1 MNNLDDVLTRL
12 EYLETKV
19 AFQDDTIDALSS
31 EIATL
36 QGRVELQREQMAYL
50 VNKVTDVQDSQM
62 ASEADE
68 APPPHY

>member
-1 MNNLDDVLTRL
+1 MNNVNDILNRL

-31 EIATL
+31 EIASL
-36 QGRVELQREQMAYL
+36 QNRLEVQREQMKYL
-50 VNKVTDVQDSQM
+50 VNKVKDVQGGQI

-68 APPPHY
+68 TPPPHY